1 MKNSFSNPRDFGASR
16 ILTVAGTGVEP
27 VPAIFP
33 PKTIDKLW
41 SYLADRFKRPAS
53 SRVSQQAMIVN
64 AVRIQHLIAL
74 LSRQSSNSSHGPNSS
89 PCYAELRP
97 DCVGLFEDEPQSLQ
111 YGAKGWRG
119 SARNRPQLYGKNP
132 ALLFDVEGL
141 TAWLREKFP
150 RSTIHHVE
158 AETGIP
164 AASVENWLHRRS
176 QPSVEHFMI
185 LLSAFGPSLLYA
197 CLRQT
202 PAWVE
207 QAAKQ
212 ERAREIDEQI
222 AKLQGERQQ
231 VVAG

>member
-1 MKNSFSNPRDFGASR
+1 MNHSISNPRDFGASQ
-16 ILTVAGTGVEP
+16 ILTVAGTGVRP
-27 VPAIFP
+27 VPAIL
-33 PKTIDKLW
+33 PKTIDKLL
-41 SYLADRFKRPAS
+41 SYLADRFRKPAPK
-53 SRVSQQAMIVN
+53 RVSQQAMIVN

-74 LSRQSSNSSHGPNSS
+74 LPRQSSSIPHGPNSI
-89 PCYAELRP
+89 PCWELRP
-97 DCVGLFEDEPQSLQ
+97 ECVGLSEDEPQCLE
-111 YGAKGWRG
+111 YGPRGWRG
-119 SARNRPQLYGKNP
+119 SARNRPQLYGKNA

-141 TAWLREKFP
+141 TAWLRDRFP

-185 LLSAFGPSLLYA
+185 LLTVFGPALLNA
-197 CLRQT
+197 CLRQK
-202 PAWVE
+202 PGWVE
-207 QAAKQ
+207 HAAKR

-231 VVAG
+231 VAG